1 MLNFKMNKHN
11 LENLIS
17 KLRQLDPTKVWEVIV
32 RKPKSVRSMDQ
43 NEYYWEML
51 TAMGDYF
58 GYDKTDMHKLMAYKF
73 LFKMKEI
80 KNEEV
85 AYIQSTTELN
95 TKDFNEYLEKIK
107 FWAGQYGFK
116 FEEK

>member
-51 TAMGDYF
+51 TAMGD
-58 GYDKTDMHKLMAYKF
+58 
-73 LFKMKEI
+73 
-80 KNEEV
+80 
-85 AYIQSTTELN
+85 
-95 TKDFNEYLEKIK
+95 
-107 FWAGQYGFK
+107 
-116 FEEK
+116 

>member
-1 MLNFKMNKHN
+1 
-11 LENLIS
+11 
-17 KLRQLDPTKVWEVIV
+17 
-32 RKPKSVRSMDQ
+32 
-43 NEYYWEML
+43 
-51 TAMGDYF
+51 
-58 GYDKTDMHKLMAYKF
+58 
-73 LFKMKEI
+73 MKEI

-95 TKDFNEYLEKIK
+95 TKDFNDYLEKIK